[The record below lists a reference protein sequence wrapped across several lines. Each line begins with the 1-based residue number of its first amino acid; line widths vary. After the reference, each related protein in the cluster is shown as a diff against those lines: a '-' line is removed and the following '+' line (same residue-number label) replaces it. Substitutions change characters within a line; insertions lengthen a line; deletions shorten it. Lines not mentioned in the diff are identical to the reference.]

1 MPGGDHL
8 NLIDPPGLTVMR
20 IAGGRYRV
28 TAAHRVVWTWMNE
41 FAHDSGAASSSL
53 NQLNVGD
60 LVGMTVVDVFETDN
74 NGKLLSYCPTFD
86 NRAVQKMDRTAYT
99 IRKNTSRLKA
109 AIQKVR
115 QSALAKT
122 VVRNAETLAQS
133 VKRTVDD
140 AVHNYSATSGAN
152 KDRSPPRQRQHAPPV
167 VTTARTNSKLQ
178 SAAGTSMY
186 MGDDDM
192 ERHEI

>member
-20 IAGGRYRV
+20 ISGGRYRV

-41 FAHDSGAASSSL
+41 FAHFSS
-53 NQLNVGD
+53 NKNNPTDQLNVGD
-60 LVGMTVVDVFETDN
+60 LVSMTVVDVFETDN
-74 NGKLLSYCPTFD
+74 HGKLLSYCPTFD
-86 NRAVQKMDRTAYT
+86 NRAVQKTDRTVHS
-99 IRKNTSRLKA
+99 IRKNTVKLKQA
-109 AIQKVR
+109 LQKVR

-140 AVHNYSATSGAN
+140 AVHNYKE
-152 KDRSPPRQRQHAPPV
+152 KDQQQKDPRHPD
-167 VTTARTNSKLQ
+167 VTRTDSKGFQ
-178 SAAGTSMY
+178 SSTAGTSMY